1 MSIEE
6 LRRKAI
12 QLGATDLR
20 RSTRSGKKWMVI
32 YQGKK
37 IHFGDKKYHD
47 FTMHRDEKRR
57 ANYHKRHKS
66 IKLKDGTPAYLN
78 KNQSSFWSLALL
90 WN

>member
-20 RSTRSGKKWMVI
+20 RSTRSGKKWMVR
-32 YQGKK
+32 YNNKS
-37 IHFGDKKYHD
+37 IHFGAEGYQDY
-47 FTMHRDEKRR
+47 TMHRDEKRR

-78 KNQSSFWSLALL
+78 KNQASYWSLAIL
-90 WN
+90 WD